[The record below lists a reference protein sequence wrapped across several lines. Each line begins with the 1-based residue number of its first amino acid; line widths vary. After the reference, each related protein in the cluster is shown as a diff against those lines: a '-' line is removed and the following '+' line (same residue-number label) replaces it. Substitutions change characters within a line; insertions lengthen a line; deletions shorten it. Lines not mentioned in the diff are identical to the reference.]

1 MDKFNRNRLTFINFG
16 LIFEKALH
24 LKAVKTLTVNFFK
37 IKSSYSNLIA
47 VRLIKKNKSK
57 FMNFDRLKE
66 KLEILADA
74 AKYDVSCSS
83 SGGSR
88 KNKNGGLGDSSASG
102 ICHTYTEDG
111 RCVSLLKILLT
122 NHCIYDCAY
131 CVSRSSND
139 IKRAAFTVEEVVDL
153 TINFYRRNYIEGLFL
168 SSGIFKNADTTMER
182 LVRVAK
188 KLRLEENFN
197 GYIHL
202 KSIPGASDELMQEAA
217 LYADRLSINLEIPT
231 ESGLKLLAPEKN
243 REDMLNPMK
252 YIQNGISQYKDE
264 RKIFRKVP
272 KFAPAGQSTQMI
284 VGATNENDLQIIKV
298 ADHFYKNYSLKRVYY
313 SGYVPV
319 LEDKRLPSLTTEVP
333 MLRENRLYQSDW
345 LMRFYGFKAEEIL
358 DPSMPFLDLEIDP
371 KLSWALRHLD
381 QFPVNLQTA
390 EYQMILRIPGIGVK
404 TAKKILSARRFQVL
418 NIDHLKKLGAA
429 VNRAKYF
436 IDFNAGNIHLRHLT
450 DINLRKLLIGGSQS
464 KFQNQFSQQLTLF

>member
-1 MDKFNRNRLTFINFG
+1 
-16 LIFEKALH
+16 
-24 LKAVKTLTVNFFK
+24 
-37 IKSSYSNLIA
+37 
-47 VRLIKKNKSK
+47 
-57 FMNFDRLKE
+57 MNFDRLKE

-83 SGGSR
+83 SGGTR
-88 KNKNGGLGDSSASG
+88 KNKKGALGDSSISG

-139 IKRAAFTVEEVVDL
+139 IKRAAFTVEEVVDV

-243 REDMLNPMK
+243 REDMINPMR
-252 YIQNGISQYKDE
+252 YIQKGIIQYQDE
-264 RKIFRKVP
+264 KKILKKVP

-298 ADHFYKNYSLKRVYY
+298 ADHFYKNFNLKRVYY

-319 LEDKRLPSLTTEVP
+319 LEDNRLPSLTTEVP

-358 DPSMPFLDLEIDP
+358 DPNIPFLDLEMDP

-381 QFPVNLQTA
+381 QFPVNIQTA
-390 EYQMILRIPGIGVK
+390 DYRMILRIPGIGIK
-404 TAKKILSARRFQVL
+404 SAQKIISARRFQML
-418 NIDHLKKLGAA
+418 TLDHLKQLGAA

-436 IDFNAGNIHLRHLT
+436 IDFNAGNAYLKYLT
-450 DINLRKLLIGGSQS
+450 NKNFRQLLIGGSSS
-464 KFQNQFSQQLTLF
+464 KFHHQFSQQLSLF

>member
-1 MDKFNRNRLTFINFG
+1 
-16 LIFEKALH
+16 
-24 LKAVKTLTVNFFK
+24 
-37 IKSSYSNLIA
+37 
-47 VRLIKKNKSK
+47 
-57 FMNFDRLKE
+57 MNFDRLKE

-83 SGGSR
+83 SGGTR
-88 KNKNGGLGDSSASG
+88 KNKKGALGDSSVSG

-111 RCVSLLKILLT
+111 RCVSLLKVLLT

-217 LYADRLSINLEIPT
+217 LYADRLSVNLEIPT

-243 REDMLNPMK
+243 RQDMISPMR
-252 YIQNGISQYKDE
+252 YIQKGISQYEDE
-264 RKIFRKVP
+264 KKILKKVP

-298 ADHFYKNYSLKRVYY
+298 ADHFYKNFNLKRVYY

-319 LEDKRLPSLTTEVP
+319 LEDKRLPSLATEVP

-358 DPSMPFLDLEIDP
+358 DPAIPFLDLEVDP

-381 QFPVNLQTA
+381 QFPVNIQTA
-390 EYQMILRIPGIGVK
+390 DYQMILRIPGIGVK
-404 TAKKILSARRFQVL
+404 SAQKIISARRFQML
-418 NIDHLKKLGAA
+418 TMDHLKQLGTAI
-429 VNRAKYF
+429 NRAKYF
-436 IDFNAGNIHLRHLT
+436 IDFNTGNAYLKYLT
-450 DINLRKLLIGGSQS
+450 DKNFRKLLVGGSSS
-464 KFQNQFSQQLTLF
+464 KFHNQFSQQLSLF

>member
-1 MDKFNRNRLTFINFG
+1 
-16 LIFEKALH
+16 
-24 LKAVKTLTVNFFK
+24 
-37 IKSSYSNLIA
+37 
-47 VRLIKKNKSK
+47 
-57 FMNFDRLKE
+57 MNFDRLKE

-83 SGGSR
+83 SGGTR
-88 KNKNGGLGDSSASG
+88 KNKKGALGDSSVSG

-111 RCVSLLKILLT
+111 RCVSLLKVLLT

-217 LYADRLSINLEIPT
+217 LYADRLSVNLEIPT

-243 REDMLNPMK
+243 RQDMISPMR
-252 YIQNGISQYKDE
+252 YIQKRISQYEDE
-264 RKIFRKVP
+264 KKILKKVP

-298 ADHFYKNYSLKRVYY
+298 ADHFYKNFNLKRVYY

-319 LEDKRLPSLTTEVP
+319 LEDKRLPSLATEVP

-358 DPSMPFLDLEIDP
+358 DPAIPFLDLEVDP

-381 QFPVNLQTA
+381 QFPVNIQTA
-390 EYQMILRIPGIGVK
+390 DYQMILRIPGIGVK
-404 TAKKILSARRFQVL
+404 SAQKIISARRFQML
-418 NIDHLKKLGAA
+418 TMDHLKQLGTAI
-429 VNRAKYF
+429 NRAKYF
-436 IDFNAGNIHLRHLT
+436 IDFNTGNAYLKYLT
-450 DINLRKLLIGGSQS
+450 DKNFRKLLVGGSSS
-464 KFQNQFSQQLTLF
+464 KFHNQFSQQLSLF